1 MLSIW
6 KAKAVA
12 TVNAKDGC
20 GKALQVATQGLG
32 SKEVIETLL
41 THGAAAINFTWY
53 DFKGIGRKGLI
64 LMQTDVNS
72 ICSCIEKRNTIHI
85 YSFG

>member
-6 KAKAVA
+6 KAKA
-12 TVNAKDGC
+12 
-20 GKALQVATQGLG
+20 VATQGLG

-41 THGAAAINFTWY
+41 NHRAAAINFTWY
-53 DFKGIGRKGLI
+53 DFKGIGRKVLI
-64 LMQTDVNS
+64 SMQTDLNS
-72 ICSCIEKRNTIHI
+72 ICSCVEKRNTIHI